1 MFEQV
6 ITNLKSL
13 IVALDQKKTAVEKA
27 LAALRAL
34 DPDYDRDK
42 PAEEAYLD
50 GVDEEDL
57 RELREA
63 GPAETPVELPRK
75 KRGRPRGAGAVYQ
88 KVPGGVF
95 YIRFSLDGVRY
106 AESTGTRSRFEAEK
120 ILAERMLTA
129 REERLSGMKKNLEEY
144 KQKNGHADNTLQP
157 ENLAALRKHT
167 PAEPEPERAS
177 DEKCWRCPSHHTY
190 SQHDGGKC
198 LLCWC
203 PGFVGGEQ
211 FRASK

>member
-6 ITNLKSL
+6 ITDLKSL

-34 DPDYDRDK
+34 DK

-106 AESTGTRSRFEAEK
+106 AESTGTHSREEAEK
-120 ILAERMLTA
+120 FLAERMLTA
-129 REERLSGMKKNLEEY
+129 REERLSGMKKNLEEF
-144 KQKNGHADNTLQP
+144 KKKNGHADNTLQP

-167 PAEPEPERAS
+167 PVEPERPA